1 MPMYRGAVK
10 LLHLNMIAMNRDMY
24 DMKHVLRYS
33 LLVMAVLLC
42 QACTGTDP
50 QDITEE
56 RTTTIYLQLPQ
67 PDAGT
72 RMSPSYETELGKL
85 EKKINT
91 LRVILLSQAGTNKST
106 TINRL
111 FKDVDSDARLAI
123 ENVPVGEDAQ
133 LYVIANE
140 ASIGQDYSNIV
151 NLQTQVVDVNNSRK
165 VLIRDTYNQYFPI
178 RGSELLAA
186 EEKKGLPMSWMNK
199 KLKVSKDMR
208 IDVALE
214 RCVSK
219 VRMQIQNDFSESIQ
233 IKEVSFGAFFGNS
246 FYLFREGALD
256 VPDQTYK
263 EQVYQVYDESEDYS
277 IAPNESEVLICYF
290 YPSFAWTSGTV
301 ASPYTIGF
309 LTLNGIY
316 PKMAF
321 LNSDGKPYNSI
332 PRNKQININVTLSG
346 ATHVN
351 IDFEV
356 VEWTNEEITVPDFE

>member
-1 MPMYRGAVK
+1 MYRGAVK

-72 RMSPSYETELGKL
+72 RMSPSYETDLGEL
-85 EKKINT
+85 EKKIYT

-111 FKDVDSDARLAI
+111 FKDVDSDARLVI
-123 ENVPVGEDAQ
+123 ENVPVGDAQ

-140 ASIGQDYSNIV
+140 ASIGQDYSNIA
-151 NLQTQVVDVNNSRK
+151 NLQNQVVDVNGSRK
-165 VLIRDTYNQYFPI
+165 VLIRDTDNQYFPI

-186 EEKKGLPMSWMNK
+186 EKGLPMSWMNK
-199 KLKVSKDMR
+199 NLTVSENMT

-219 VRMQIQNDFSESIQ
+219 VCMQIQNDFSKSI
-233 IKEVSFGAFFGNS
+233 KVTEVSFGAFFGNS
-246 FYLFREGALD
+246 FYLFGEEDLD
-256 VPDQTYK
+256 VPDQTYN
-263 EQVYQVYDESEDYS
+263 EQVYDKSVDYP

-290 YPSFAWTSGTV
+290 YPSFAWTRDTE

-309 LTLNGIY
+309 ETQNGFY
-316 PKMAF
+316 PNMAF

-356 VEWTNEEITVPDFE
+356 VEWTNEEIIVPDFK

>member
-33 LLVMAVLLC
+33 LLVMVVLLC
-42 QACTGTDP
+42 RACTGTDP

-72 RMSPSYETELGKL
+72 RMSPSYETDLGEL
-85 EKKINT
+85 EKKIYT
-91 LRVILLSQAGTNKST
+91 LRVILLSQAGTKST

-111 FKDVDSDARLAI
+111 FTNVKSGELLAI
-123 ENVPVGEDAQ
+123 ENVPVGVAQ

-140 ASIGQDYSNIV
+140 ASIGQDYSNIA
-151 NLQTQVVDVNNSRK
+151 NLQKQVVDVNGSRK
-165 VLIRDTYNQYFPI
+165 VLITDTDNRYFPI

-199 KLKVSKDMR
+199 NLTVSENMT

-219 VRMQIQNDFSESIQ
+219 VRMQIQNDFSESI
-233 IKEVSFGAFFGNS
+233 KVTEVSFGAFFGNS

-263 EQVYQVYDESEDYS
+263 EQVYDKSVDYP

-309 LTLNGIY
+309 KTQYGNY

-351 IDFEV
+351 IDFNV
-356 VEWTNEEITVPDFE
+356 VEWTERTITVPDFE

>member
-1 MPMYRGAVK
+1 MYRGAVK
-10 LLHLNMIAMNRDMY
+10 MLHLNRIAMNRDMY
-24 DMKHVLRYS
+24 DIKHVLRYS

-56 RTTTIYLQLPQ
+56 RTTTIYLKLPQ

-72 RMSPSYETELGKL
+72 RMSPSYETDLEEL
-85 EKKINT
+85 EKKIYT

-111 FKDVDSDARLAI
+111 FIFKKDVDSDARLAI
-123 ENVPVGEDAQ
+123 ENVPVGDAQ

-140 ASIGQDYSNIV
+140 ASIGQDYSDIV
-151 NLQTQVVDVNNSRK
+151 NLQEQVVDVNGSRK
-165 VLIRDTYNQYFPI
+165 VLITDDNNLYFPR
-178 RGSELLAA
+178 RGSELLD
-186 EEKKGLPMSWMNK
+186 ETDKKGLPMSWMNK
-199 KLKVSKDMR
+199 NLTVSENME
-208 IDVALE
+208 IPVVLE

-219 VRMQIQNDFSESIQ
+219 IRMQIQNDFSESIQ
-233 IKEVSFGAFFGNS
+233 IEEVSFGAFFGNS

-256 VPDQTYK
+256 VPDKKTYK
-263 EQVYQVYDESEDYS
+263 GQVYDKPGDYP

-290 YPSFAWTSGTV
+290 YPSFAWTSGTE

-309 LTLNGIY
+309 RTEHGEY
-316 PKMAF
+316 PNMAF

-346 ATHVN
+346 ATHVK

>member
-72 RMSPSYETELGKL
+72 RMSPSYETDLGKL
-85 EKKINT
+85 EKKIYT

-111 FKDVDSDARLAI
+111 FTNVKSGESLAI
-123 ENVPVGEDAQ
+123 ENVPVGEAQ

-140 ASIGQDYSNIV
+140 ASIGQDYSNIA
-151 NLQTQVVDVNNSRK
+151 NLQKQVVDVNGSRK
-165 VLIRDTYNQYFPI
+165 VLITDTYNQYFPK
-178 RGSELLAA
+178 RGTELLD
-186 EEKKGLPMSWMNK
+186 ETVNKGLPMSWMNK
-199 KLKVSKDMR
+199 NLTVSENMN
-208 IDVALE
+208 IPVALE

-219 VRMQIQNDFSESIQ
+219 IRMQIQNDFSESI
-233 IKEVSFGAFFGNS
+233 KVTEVSFGAFFGNS

-263 EQVYQVYDESEDYS
+263 EQVYDKSVDYP

-290 YPSFAWTSGTV
+290 YPSFAWPSGTV

-309 LTLNGIY
+309 KTQYGNY

-321 LNSDGKPYNSI
+321 LDSEGDEYNSI

-356 VEWTNEEITVPDFE
+356 VEWTNEEIIVPDFE

>member
-1 MPMYRGAVK
+1 MYRGAVK

-72 RMSPSYETELGKL
+72 RSISPGYEDELQLL
-85 EKKINT
+85 ESQIYT

-111 FKDVDSDARLAI
+111 FKDVDSDARLVI
-123 ENVPVGEDAQ
+123 ENVPVGVAQ

-140 ASIGQDYSNIV
+140 ASIGQDYSDIA
-151 NLQTQVVDVNNSRK
+151 NLQKQVVDVNGSRK
-165 VLIRDTYNQYFPI
+165 VLITDTGNRYFPI

-186 EEKKGLPMSWMNK
+186 EKKKGLPMSWMNK
-199 KLKVSKDMR
+199 NLTVSKDMT

-219 VRMQIQNDFSESIQ
+219 ICMQIQNDFSESI
-233 IKEVSFGAFFGNS
+233 KVTEVSFGAFFGNS

-263 EQVYQVYDESEDYS
+263 EQVYDQSVDYP

-290 YPSFAWTSGTV
+290 YPSFARTSDV
-301 ASPYTIGF
+301 EASPYTIGF
-309 LTLNGIY
+309 KTEHGEY

-321 LNSDGKPYNSI
+321 LDSDGKPYNSI

-356 VEWTNEEITVPDFE
+356 VEWTERTITVPDFE

>member
-1 MPMYRGAVK
+1 MYRGAVK

-24 DMKHVLRYS
+24 DIKHVLRYS

-72 RMSPSYETELGKL
+72 RSISSGYEDKL
-85 EKKINT
+85 QLLESQIYT
-91 LRVILLSQAGTNKST
+91 LRVILLSQAGTKKST

-111 FKDVDSDARLAI
+111 FTNVKSGESLAI
-123 ENVPVGEDAQ
+123 ENVPVGVAQ

-140 ASIGQDYSNIV
+140 ASIGQDYSNIA
-151 NLQTQVVDVNNSRK
+151 NLQKQVVDVNNSRK
-165 VLIRDTYNQYFPI
+165 VLITDTYNQYFPI

-186 EEKKGLPMSWMNK
+186 KEKKGLPMSWMNK
-199 KLKVSKDMR
+199 NLTVSENEKMI
-208 IDVALE
+208 IDVDLE

-219 VRMQIQNDFSESIQ
+219 VCMQIQNDFSESI
-233 IKEVSFGAFFGNS
+233 KVTEVSFGAFFGNS

-263 EQVYQVYDESEDYS
+263 GQVYDKSVDYPT

-290 YPSFAWTSGTV
+290 YPSFAWPSDLV

-309 LTLNGIY
+309 RTQNGYY

-346 ATHVN
+346 ATRVN

-356 VEWTNEEITVPDFE
+356 VEWTERTITVPDFE

>member
-72 RMSPSYETELGKL
+72 RMSPSYETDLGDL
-85 EKKINT
+85 EKKIYT

-111 FKDVDSDARLAI
+111 FKDVDSDARLVI
-123 ENVPVGEDAQ
+123 ENVPVGVAQ

-140 ASIGQDYSNIV
+140 ASIGQDYSNIA
-151 NLQTQVVDVNNSRK
+151 NLQKQVVVVNNSRK
-165 VLIRDTYNQYFPI
+165 VRITDTDNWYFPI
-178 RGSELLAA
+178 RGSELLDAK
-186 EEKKGLPMSWMNK
+186 EKKGLPMSWMNK
-199 KLKVSKDMR
+199 NLKVSENMT

-219 VRMQIQNDFSESIQ
+219 VRMQIQNDFSEP
-233 IKEVSFGAFFGNS
+233 IKVTEVSFGAFFGNS

-263 EQVYQVYDESEDYS
+263 EQVYDKSVEYP

-309 LTLNGIY
+309 KTQYGNY

-321 LNSDGKPYNSI
+321 LDSEGDEYNSI

-356 VEWTNEEITVPDFE
+356 VEWTERTITVPDFE

>member
-1 MPMYRGAVK
+1 MYRGAVK

-24 DMKHVLRYS
+24 DIKHVLRYS

-72 RMSPSYETELGKL
+72 RMSPSYETDLGKL
-85 EKKINT
+85 EKKIYT

-111 FKDVDSDARLAI
+111 FTNVKSGESLAI
-123 ENVPVGEDAQ
+123 ENVPVGDAQ

-140 ASIGQDYSNIV
+140 ASIGQDYSDIV
-151 NLQTQVVDVNNSRK
+151 NLQMQVENVNNLRK
-165 VLIRDTYNQYFPI
+165 VLIRDNDNQYFPI

-186 EEKKGLPMSWMNK
+186 KEKKGLPMSWMNK
-199 KLKVSKDMR
+199 DLKVSKNMK

-219 VRMQIQNDFSESIQ
+219 VRMQIQNDFSESI
-233 IKEVSFGAFFGNS
+233 KVTKVSFGAFFGNS

-263 EQVYQVYDESEDYS
+263 EQEYDKSGDYP

-290 YPSFAWTSGTV
+290 YPSFAWPSGTE
-301 ASPYTIGF
+301 AFPYTIGF
-309 LTLNGIY
+309 KTQNGNY

-356 VEWTNEEITVPDFE
+356 VEWTERTITVPDFE

>member
-24 DMKHVLRYS
+24 DIKHVLRYS

-72 RMSPSYETELGKL
+72 RSISSDYEDKL
-85 EKKINT
+85 QLLESQIYT

-111 FKDVDSDARLAI
+111 FTNVKSGESLAI
-123 ENVPVGEDAQ
+123 ENVPKGDAQ

-140 ASIGQDYSNIV
+140 ASIGQDYSNIA
-151 NLQTQVVDVNNSRK
+151 NLQKQVVDVNSSRK
-165 VLIRDTYNQYFPI
+165 VLITDTDNQYFPI

-186 EEKKGLPMSWMNK
+186 EKGLPMSWMNK
-199 KLKVSKDMR
+199 NLTVSKDMT
-208 IDVALE
+208 IEVALE

-219 VRMQIQNDFSESIQ
+219 VCMQIQNDFSKSIQ
-233 IKEVSFGAFFGNS
+233 IKEVSFGKFFGNS

-263 EQVYQVYDESEDYS
+263 EQVYDKSVDYP

-309 LTLNGIY
+309 KTQYGNY

-321 LNSDGKPYNSI
+321 LDSEGDEYNSI

-356 VEWTNEEITVPDFE
+356 VEWTERTITVPDFE

>member
-1 MPMYRGAVK
+1 MYRGAVK

-24 DMKHVLRYS
+24 DIKHVLRYS

-72 RMSPSYETELGKL
+72 RSISSGYEDELQLL
-85 EKKINT
+85 ESQIYT

-111 FKDVDSDARLAI
+111 FTNVNSGGSLAI
-123 ENVPVGEDAQ
+123 KNVPVGVAQ

-140 ASIGQDYSNIV
+140 ASIGQDYSNIA
-151 NLQTQVVDVNNSRK
+151 NLQKQVVDVNNSRK
-165 VLIRDTYNQYFPI
+165 VLITDTDNQYFPI
-178 RGSELLAA
+178 RGSELLA
-186 EEKKGLPMSWMNK
+186 ETEKGLPMSWMNK
-199 KLKVSKDMR
+199 NLTVSENMT

-219 VRMQIQNDFSESIQ
+219 VCMQIQNDFSESI
-233 IKEVSFGAFFGNS
+233 KVTEVSFGKFFGNS
-246 FYLFREGALD
+246 FYLFREEALD

-263 EQVYQVYDESEDYS
+263 EQVYDKSVDYP

-290 YPSFAWTSGTV
+290 YPSFAWTSDV
-301 ASPYTIGF
+301 EASPYTIGF
-309 LTLNGIY
+309 KTEHGKY

-321 LNSDGKPYNSI
+321 LDSEGDEYNSI

-351 IDFEV
+351 IVFNV

>member
-67 PDAGT
+67 SDAGT
-72 RMSPSYETELGKL
+72 RMSPFYENNLGDL
-85 EKKINT
+85 EKKICT

-111 FKDVDSDARLAI
+111 FTNVKSGESLAI
-123 ENVPVGEDAQ
+123 ENVPVGEAQ

-140 ASIGQDYSNIV
+140 ASIGQDYSDIA
-151 NLQTQVVDVNNSRK
+151 NLQKQVMDVNGSRK
-165 VLIRDTYNQYFPI
+165 VLITDTDNLYFPI
-178 RGSELLAA
+178 RGSELLA
-186 EEKKGLPMSWMNK
+186 ETEKKGLPMSWMNK
-199 KLKVSKDMR
+199 NLTVSENMT

-219 VRMQIQNDFSESIQ
+219 VRMQIQNDFSKSIQ
-233 IKEVSFGAFFGNS
+233 IKKVSFGKFFGNS

-263 EQVYQVYDESEDYS
+263 EQVYDTLVDYP

-290 YPSFAWTSGTV
+290 YPSFAWPSDV
-301 ASPYTIGF
+301 EASPYTIGF
-309 LTLNGIY
+309 KTEHGEY

-332 PRNKQININVTLSG
+332 PRNKQINIKVTLSG

-356 VEWTNEEITVPDFE
+356 VEWKERRITVPDFE

>member
-1 MPMYRGAVK
+1 MYRGAVK

-72 RMSPSYETELGKL
+72 RMSPSYETDLGEL
-85 EKKINT
+85 EKKIYT
-91 LRVILLSQAGTNKST
+91 LRVILLSQTDTNKST

-111 FKDVDSDARLAI
+111 FTNVNSGGSLAI
-123 ENVPVGEDAQ
+123 ENVPVGEVAQ

-140 ASIGQDYSNIV
+140 ASIGQDYSDIV
-151 NLQTQVVDVNNSRK
+151 NLQKQVVDVNGSRK
-165 VLIRDTYNQYFPI
+165 VLITDDNNLYFPR
-178 RGSELLAA
+178 RGSELLA
-186 EEKKGLPMSWMNK
+186 ETDKKGLPMSWMNK
-199 KLKVSKDMR
+199 NLTVSENME
-208 IDVALE
+208 IPVVLE

-233 IKEVSFGAFFGNS
+233 IEEVSFGAFFGNS

-256 VPDQTYK
+256 VPDKTTYN
-263 EQVYQVYDESEDYS
+263 EQVYDKSGDYP

-290 YPSFAWTSGTV
+290 YPSFAWTRDTE

-309 LTLNGIY
+309 ETQNGFY
-316 PKMAF
+316 PNMAF

>member
-24 DMKHVLRYS
+24 DIKHVLRYS

-72 RMSPSYETELGKL
+72 RTISPGYEDELQLL
-85 EKKINT
+85 ESQIYT

-111 FKDVDSDARLAI
+111 FTNVKSGEPLTI
-123 ENVPVGEDAQ
+123 ENVPVGDAQ

-140 ASIGQDYSNIV
+140 ASIGQDYSNIAY
-151 NLQTQVVDVNNSRK
+151 LQKQVVDVDGSRK
-165 VLIRDTYNQYFPI
+165 VLITDTDNQYFPI

-199 KLKVSKDMR
+199 NLTVSENKT

-219 VRMQIQNDFSESIQ
+219 IRMQIQNDFSKSIQ
-233 IKEVSFGAFFGNS
+233 IKKVSFGAFFGNS
-246 FYLFREGALD
+246 FYLFREEALD

-263 EQVYQVYDESEDYS
+263 EQVYDTFVDYP

-290 YPSFAWTSGTV
+290 YPSFAWTSDVV
-301 ASPYTIGF
+301 APPYTLGF
-309 LTLNGIY
+309 KTEYGEY
-316 PKMAF
+316 PQMAF
-321 LNSDGKPYNSI
+321 LDSEGDEYNSI

-356 VEWTNEEITVPDFE
+356 VEWTERTITVPDFE

>member
-24 DMKHVLRYS
+24 DIKHVLRYS

-85 EKKINT
+85 EKKIYT
-91 LRVILLSQAGTNKST
+91 LRVILLSQVGTNKST

-111 FKDVDSDARLAI
+111 FNFKDGDSDAILAI
-123 ENVPVGEDAQ
+123 ENVPVGVAQ

-140 ASIGQDYSNIV
+140 ASIGQDYSNIA
-151 NLQTQVVDVNNSRK
+151 NLQEQVKDVNGSRK
-165 VLIRDTYNQYFPI
+165 VLITDTDNRYFPI

-186 EEKKGLPMSWMNK
+186 EKGLPMSWMNK
-199 KLKVSKDMR
+199 NLTVSENMT

-219 VRMQIQNDFSESIQ
+219 VRMQIQNDFSEPIQ
-233 IKEVSFGAFFGNS
+233 IKKVSFGAFFGNS

-263 EQVYQVYDESEDYS
+263 GQVYDKSVDYP

-309 LTLNGIY
+309 RTQFGYY

-321 LNSDGKPYNSI
+321 LDSEGDEYNSI

-351 IDFEV
+351 IDFNV
-356 VEWTNEEITVPDFE
+356 VEWTERTITVPDFE

>member
-56 RTTTIYLQLPQ
+56 RTTTIYLKLPQ

-72 RMSPSYETELGKL
+72 RMSPSYETDLGEL
-85 EKKINT
+85 EKKIYT

-111 FKDVDSDARLAI
+111 FTKVNSGESLAI
-123 ENVPVGEDAQ
+123 KNVPVGDAQ

-140 ASIGQDYSNIV
+140 ASIGQDYSNIA
-151 NLQTQVVDVNNSRK
+151 NLQKQVVVVNNSRK
-165 VLIRDTYNQYFPI
+165 VRITDTDNWYFPI
-178 RGSELLAA
+178 RGSELLDAK
-186 EEKKGLPMSWMNK
+186 EKKGLPMSWMNK
-199 KLKVSKDMR
+199 NLKVSENMT

-219 VRMQIQNDFSESIQ
+219 VRMQIQNDFSEP
-233 IKEVSFGAFFGNS
+233 IKVTEVSFGAFFGNS

-263 EQVYQVYDESEDYS
+263 EQVYVKSGDYP

-309 LTLNGIY
+309 KTENGEY

-321 LNSDGKPYNSI
+321 LDSEGDEYNSI

-351 IDFEV
+351 IDFDV
-356 VEWTNEEITVPDFE
+356 VEWTERTITVPDFK

>member
-72 RMSPSYETELGKL
+72 RMSPSYETDLGKL
-85 EKKINT
+85 EKKIYT

-111 FKDVDSDARLAI
+111 FTNVKSGESLAI
-123 ENVPVGEDAQ
+123 ENVPVGVAQ

-140 ASIGQDYSNIV
+140 ASIGQDYSNIA
-151 NLQTQVVDVNNSRK
+151 NLQKQVVAVNGSRK
-165 VLIRDTYNQYFPI
+165 VLITDTDNRYFPI
-178 RGSELLAA
+178 RGSELRAA
-186 EEKKGLPMSWMNK
+186 KEKKGLPMSWMNK
-199 KLKVSKDMR
+199 NLTVIENMT

-219 VRMQIQNDFSESIQ
+219 VRMQIQNDFSESI
-233 IKEVSFGAFFGNS
+233 KVTEVSFGAFFGNS
-246 FYLFREGALD
+246 FYLFREENLD

-263 EQVYQVYDESEDYS
+263 EQVYDKSVDYP

-309 LTLNGIY
+309 KTENGEY
-316 PKMAF
+316 PKMVF
-321 LNSDGKPYNSI
+321 LDSKGDEYNSI

-356 VEWTNEEITVPDFE
+356 VEWTERTITVPDFE

>member
-1 MPMYRGAVK
+1 MYRGAVK

-72 RMSPSYETELGKL
+72 RMSPSYETDLGDL
-85 EKKINT
+85 EKKIYT

-111 FKDVDSDARLAI
+111 FKDVDSDARLVI
-123 ENVPVGEDAQ
+123 ENVPVGVAQ

-140 ASIGQDYSNIV
+140 ASIGQDYSNIA
-151 NLQTQVVDVNNSRK
+151 NLQMQVEDVNNSRK
-165 VLIRDTYNQYFPI
+165 VLIKDTDNQYFPI

-186 EEKKGLPMSWMNK
+186 EKGLPMSWMNK
-199 KLKVSKDMR
+199 NLTVSKNMT

-219 VRMQIQNDFSESIQ
+219 VRMQIQNDFSESI
-233 IKEVSFGAFFGNS
+233 KVTKVSFGKFFGNS

-263 EQVYQVYDESEDYS
+263 EQVYDKSVDYP

-309 LTLNGIY
+309 KTQYGNY

-321 LNSDGKPYNSI
+321 LDSEGDEYNSI

-351 IDFEV
+351 IDFNV

>member
-1 MPMYRGAVK
+1 MYRGAVK

-56 RTTTIYLQLPQ
+56 RTTTIYLKLPQ

-72 RMSPSYETELGKL
+72 RMSPSYETDLEEL
-85 EKKINT
+85 EKKIYT
-91 LRVILLSQAGTNKST
+91 LRVILLSQAGTDKST

-111 FKDVDSDARLAI
+111 FKFKDGDSDARLAI
-123 ENVPVGEDAQ
+123 ENVPVGVAQ

-140 ASIGQDYSNIV
+140 ASIGQDYSDIA
-151 NLQTQVVDVNNSRK
+151 NLQKQVKDVNGSRK
-165 VLIRDTYNQYFPI
+165 VLITDDNNLYFPR
-178 RGSELLAA
+178 RGSELLDAK
-186 EEKKGLPMSWMNK
+186 EKKGLPMSWMNK
-199 KLKVSKDMR
+199 NLTVIEKMT

-219 VRMQIQNDFSESIQ
+219 VRMQIQNDFSESIKVTQ
-233 IKEVSFGAFFGNS
+233 VSFGKFFGNS

-256 VPDQTYK
+256 VPDQTYTIQ
-263 EQVYQVYDESEDYS
+263 EYDKSGDYP

-309 LTLNGIY
+309 KTQYGNY

-321 LNSDGKPYNSI
+321 LGSKGDEYNSI

-356 VEWTNEEITVPDFE
+356 VEWTERTITVPDFE

>member
-1 MPMYRGAVK
+1 MYRGAVK

-72 RMSPSYETELGKL
+72 RMSPSYETNLGEL
-85 EKKINT
+85 EKKIYT

-111 FKDVDSDARLAI
+111 FTDVQSGAELSI
-123 ENVPVGEDAQ
+123 KNVPVGDAQ

-140 ASIGQDYSNIV
+140 ASIGQDYSDIA
-151 NLQTQVVDVNNSRK
+151 NLQKQVKDVNGSRK
-165 VLIRDTYNQYFPI
+165 VLITDDNNLYFPR
-178 RGSELLAA
+178 RGSELLA
-186 EEKKGLPMSWMNK
+186 ETDKKGLPMSWMNK
-199 KLKVSKDMR
+199 NLTVSENME
-208 IDVALE
+208 IPVVLE

-219 VRMQIQNDFSESIQ
+219 IRMQIQNDFSKSIQ
-233 IKEVSFGAFFGNS
+233 IKKVSFGEFFGNS

-256 VPDQTYK
+256 VPNQTYK
-263 EQVYQVYDESEDYS
+263 EQVFDKSEDYP

-290 YPSFAWTSGTV
+290 YPSFAWPSDLV

-309 LTLNGIY
+309 ETQNGNY
-316 PKMAF
+316 LKMAF

-346 ATHVN
+346 ATRVN

-356 VEWTNEEITVPDFE
+356 VEWTNEEIIVPDFK

>member
-1 MPMYRGAVK
+1 MYRGAVK

-33 LLVMAVLLC
+33 LLVMVVLLC

-72 RMSPSYETELGKL
+72 RMSPSYETDLGEL
-85 EKKINT
+85 EKKIYT

-111 FKDVDSDARLAI
+111 FTNVKSGESLAI
-123 ENVPVGEDAQ
+123 KNVPVGVAQ

-140 ASIGQDYSNIV
+140 ASIGQNYSDIA
-151 NLQTQVVDVNNSRK
+151 NLQKQVEDVNNSRK

-178 RGSELLAA
+178 RGSELLDA

-199 KLKVSKDMR
+199 NLTVSENMI

-219 VRMQIQNDFSESIQ
+219 VCMQIQNDFSESIQ

-263 EQVYQVYDESEDYS
+263 GQVYDKSVDYP

-290 YPSFAWTSGTV
+290 YPSFAWTSGTE

-309 LTLNGIY
+309 ETQNGFY
-316 PKMAF
+316 PEMAF
-321 LNSDGKPYNSI
+321 LDSDGKPYNSI

-356 VEWTNEEITVPDFE
+356 VEWTNEEITVPEFE

>member
-24 DMKHVLRYS
+24 DIKHVLRYS

-72 RMSPSYETELGKL
+72 RSISSDYEDKL
-85 EKKINT
+85 QLLESQIYT

-111 FKDVDSDARLAI
+111 FTNVKSGESLAI
-123 ENVPVGEDAQ
+123 ENVPKGDAQ

-140 ASIGQDYSNIV
+140 ASIGQDYSNIA
-151 NLQTQVVDVNNSRK
+151 NLQKQVVDVNSSRK
-165 VLIRDTYNQYFPI
+165 VLITDTDNQYFPI

-186 EEKKGLPMSWMNK
+186 EKGLPMSWMNK
-199 KLKVSKDMR
+199 NLTVSKDMT
-208 IDVALE
+208 IEVALE

-219 VRMQIQNDFSESIQ
+219 VCMQIQNDFSKSIQ
-233 IKEVSFGAFFGNS
+233 IKEVSFGKFFGNS

-263 EQVYQVYDESEDYS
+263 EQVYDKSVEYP

-309 LTLNGIY
+309 KTQYGNY

-321 LNSDGKPYNSI
+321 LDSEGDEYNSI

-356 VEWTNEEITVPDFE
+356 VEWTERTITVPDFE

>member
-1 MPMYRGAVK
+1 MYRGAVK

-33 LLVMAVLLC
+33 LLVMVVLLC

-72 RMSPSYETELGKL
+72 RMSPSYETDLGEL
-85 EKKINT
+85 EKKIYT

-111 FKDVDSDARLAI
+111 FKFKDGDSDARLAI
-123 ENVPVGEDAQ
+123 ENVPVGVAQ

-140 ASIGQDYSNIV
+140 ASIGQDYSNIA
-151 NLQTQVVDVNNSRK
+151 NLQKQVKDVNGSRK
-165 VLIRDTYNQYFPI
+165 VLITDTGNRYFPI

-186 EEKKGLPMSWMNK
+186 EKGLPMSWMNK
-199 KLKVSKDMR
+199 NLTVSENKT

-219 VRMQIQNDFSESIQ
+219 VRMQIQNDFSESI
-233 IKEVSFGAFFGNS
+233 KVTKVSFGAFFGNS
-246 FYLFREGALD
+246 FYLFGEEDLD
-256 VPDQTYK
+256 VPDRMIYK
-263 EQVYQVYDESEDYS
+263 EQEYDKSEDYP

-290 YPSFAWTSGTV
+290 YPSFAWTSGTE

-309 LTLNGIY
+309 RTEYGYY

-351 IDFEV
+351 IDFNV

>member
-72 RMSPSYETELGKL
+72 RSISPGYEDELQLL
-85 EKKINT
+85 ESQIYT
-91 LRVILLSQAGTNKST
+91 LRVILLSQVGTNKST

-111 FKDVDSDARLAI
+111 FTNVKSGESLVI
-123 ENVPVGEDAQ
+123 ENVPVGDAQ

-140 ASIGQDYSNIV
+140 ASIGQDYSDIV
-151 NLQTQVVDVNNSRK
+151 NLQKQVVDVNDSRK
-165 VLIRDTYNQYFPI
+165 VLITDTDNLYFPI
-178 RGSELLAA
+178 RGSELLA
-186 EEKKGLPMSWMNK
+186 ETEKGLPMSWMNK
-199 KLKVSKDMR
+199 NLTVSENKR

-219 VRMQIQNDFSESIQ
+219 IRMQIQNDFSDSI
-233 IKEVSFGAFFGNS
+233 KVTEVSFGAFFGNS
-246 FYLFREGALD
+246 FYLFREDALD

-263 EQVYQVYDESEDYS
+263 EQVYDKSVDYP

-290 YPSFAWTSGTV
+290 YPSFAWTSDV
-301 ASPYTIGF
+301 EASPYTIGF
-309 LTLNGIY
+309 KTQYGNY

-321 LNSDGKPYNSI
+321 LDSEGDEYNSI
-332 PRNKQININVTLSG
+332 PRNKQINIHVTLSG

-356 VEWTNEEITVPDFE
+356 VEWTKKTITVPDFE

>member
-1 MPMYRGAVK
+1 MYRGAVK
-10 LLHLNMIAMNRDMY
+10 MLHLNRIAMNRDMY
-24 DMKHVLRYS
+24 DIKHVLRYS

-56 RTTTIYLQLPQ
+56 RTTTIYLKLPQ

-72 RMSPSYETELGKL
+72 RMSPSYETDLGKL
-85 EKKINT
+85 EKKIYT
-91 LRVILLSQAGTNKST
+91 LRVILLSQEGTNKST

-111 FKDVDSDARLAI
+111 FKFKDGDSDARLAI
-123 ENVPVGEDAQ
+123 ENVPVGVAQ

-140 ASIGQDYSNIV
+140 ASIGQDYSNIA
-151 NLQTQVVDVNNSRK
+151 NLQKQVVDVNGSRK
-165 VLIRDTYNQYFPI
+165 VLIRDTDNQYFPI

-186 EEKKGLPMSWMNK
+186 EKGLPMSWMNK
-199 KLKVSKDMR
+199 KLEVSKDMT

-219 VRMQIQNDFSESIQ
+219 VRMQIQNDFSEPIQ
-233 IKEVSFGAFFGNS
+233 IEEVSFGKFFGNS

-263 EQVYQVYDESEDYS
+263 EQVFDKSEDYP

-290 YPSFAWTSGTV
+290 YPSFAWPSGTE

-309 LTLNGIY
+309 ITENGEY

-321 LNSDGKPYNSI
+321 LDSDGKPYNSI

-356 VEWTNEEITVPDFE
+356 VEWTERTITVPDFE

>member
-72 RMSPSYETELGKL
+72 RMSPSYETDLGEL
-85 EKKINT
+85 EKKIYT
-91 LRVILLSQAGTNKST
+91 LRVILLSQAGTHKST

-111 FKDVDSDARLAI
+111 FTNVNSGESLAI
-123 ENVPVGEDAQ
+123 KNVPVGDAQ

-140 ASIGQDYSNIV
+140 ASIGQDYSNIA
-151 NLQTQVVDVNNSRK
+151 NLQKQVVDVNNSRK
-165 VLIRDTYNQYFPI
+165 VLITDTDNQYFPI

-186 EEKKGLPMSWMNK
+186 EKKKGLPMSWMNK
-199 KLKVSKDMR
+199 NLTVSENMT

-219 VRMQIQNDFSESIQ
+219 VLMQIQNDFSESIQ

-263 EQVYQVYDESEDYS
+263 GQVYDKSVDYP

-290 YPSFAWTSGTV
+290 YPSFAWTSGTE

-309 LTLNGIY
+309 ETQNGFY
-316 PKMAF
+316 PEMAF
-321 LNSDGKPYNSI
+321 LDSDGKPYNSI

>member
-56 RTTTIYLQLPQ
+56 RTTTIYLQLPR

-72 RMSPSYETELGKL
+72 RMSPSYETDLGKL
-85 EKKINT
+85 EKKIYT

-111 FKDVDSDARLAI
+111 FTKVKSGELLAI
-123 ENVPVGEDAQ
+123 KNVPVGDAQ

-140 ASIGQDYSNIV
+140 ASIGQDYSNIA
-151 NLQTQVVDVNNSRK
+151 NLQKQVKDVNNSRK
-165 VLIRDTYNQYFPI
+165 VLITDTDNQYFPI
-178 RGSELLAA
+178 RGSELQK
-186 EEKKGLPMSWMNK
+186 KKGLPMSWMNK
-199 KLKVSKDMR
+199 NLKVSENKT

-219 VRMQIQNDFSESIQ
+219 VRMQIQNDFSESI
-233 IKEVSFGAFFGNS
+233 KVTEVSFGAFFGNS

-263 EQVYQVYDESEDYS
+263 EQVYDTFVDYP

-290 YPSFAWTSGTV
+290 YPSFAWPSDLV

-309 LTLNGIY
+309 KTEHGKY

-356 VEWTNEEITVPDFE
+356 VEWTERTITVPDFE

>member
-24 DMKHVLRYS
+24 DIKHVLRYS

-72 RMSPSYETELGKL
+72 RSISPGYEDKL
-85 EKKINT
+85 QFLETQIST
-91 LRVILLSQAGTNKST
+91 LRVILLSQVGTDKST

-111 FKDVDSDARLAI
+111 FTDVQSGAELSI
-123 ENVPVGEDAQ
+123 ENVPVGEAQ

-140 ASIGQDYSNIV
+140 ASIGQDYSDIA
-151 NLQTQVVDVNNSRK
+151 NLQKQVVDVNGSRK

-178 RGSELLAA
+178 RGLELLAA
-186 EEKKGLPMSWMNK
+186 EKGLPMSWMNK
-199 KLKVSKDMR
+199 DLKVSKNMT

-219 VRMQIQNDFSESIQ
+219 VRMQIQNDFSESI
-233 IKEVSFGAFFGNS
+233 KVTKVSFGAFFGNS
-246 FYLFREGALD
+246 FYLFKEGALD

-263 EQVYQVYDESEDYS
+263 EQEYDKSVDYP

-290 YPSFAWTSGTV
+290 YPSFAWPSGTE
-301 ASPYTIGF
+301 AFPYTIGF
-309 LTLNGIY
+309 KTEHGEY

>member
-1 MPMYRGAVK
+1 MYRGAVK

-72 RMSPSYETELGKL
+72 RMSPTYETDLGKL
-85 EKKINT
+85 EKKIYT

-111 FKDVDSDARLAI
+111 FKDVDSDARLVI
-123 ENVPVGEDAQ
+123 ENVPVGVAQ

-140 ASIGQDYSNIV
+140 ASIGQDYSNIA
-151 NLQTQVVDVNNSRK
+151 NLQKQVVDVNGSRK
-165 VLIRDTYNQYFPI
+165 VLITDTVNRYFPI
-178 RGSELLAA
+178 RGSELLA
-186 EEKKGLPMSWMNK
+186 ETKKKGLPMSWMNK
-199 KLKVSKDMR
+199 NLIVSETMT

-219 VRMQIQNDFSESIQ
+219 VCMQIQNDFSESI
-233 IKEVSFGAFFGNS
+233 KVTEVSFGKFFGNS
-246 FYLFREGALD
+246 FYLFREEALD

-263 EQVYQVYDESEDYS
+263 EQVYDKSVDYP

-290 YPSFAWTSGTV
+290 YPSFAWPSDLV

-309 LTLNGIY
+309 KTEHGKY

-321 LNSDGKPYNSI
+321 LDSEGDEYNSI

-356 VEWTNEEITVPDFE
+356 VEWTERTITVPDFE

>member
-1 MPMYRGAVK
+1 MYRGAVK

-72 RMSPSYETELGKL
+72 RSISPGYEDELQLL
-85 EKKINT
+85 ESQIYT

-111 FKDVDSDARLAI
+111 FKDVDADARLVI
-123 ENVPVGEDAQ
+123 ENVPVGVAQ

-140 ASIGQDYSNIV
+140 ASIGQDYSNIA
-151 NLQTQVVDVNNSRK
+151 NLQKQVVDVNSSRK
-165 VLIRDTYNQYFPI
+165 VLITDTYNQYFPI

-186 EEKKGLPMSWMNK
+186 EKKKGLPMSWMNK
-199 KLKVSKDMR
+199 NLTVSENMK

-219 VRMQIQNDFSESIQ
+219 VRMQIQNDFSESI
-233 IKEVSFGAFFGNS
+233 KVTKVSFGAFFGNS

-263 EQVYQVYDESEDYS
+263 EQVYDTFVDYP

-290 YPSFAWTSGTV
+290 YPSFAWPSDLV

-309 LTLNGIY
+309 KTEHGKY

-356 VEWTNEEITVPDFE
+356 VEWTERTITVPDFE

>member
-1 MPMYRGAVK
+1 
-10 LLHLNMIAMNRDMY
+10 MNRDMY
-24 DMKHVLRYS
+24 DIKHVLRYS

-72 RMSPSYETELGKL
+72 RMSPSYETDLGKL
-85 EKKINT
+85 EKKIYT

-111 FKDVDSDARLAI
+111 FTNVKSGELLAI
-123 ENVPVGEDAQ
+123 ENVPVGVAQ

-140 ASIGQDYSNIV
+140 ASIGQDYSNIA
-151 NLQTQVVDVNNSRK
+151 NLQKQVKDVNNSRK
-165 VLIRDTYNQYFPI
+165 VLITDTYNQYFPI

-186 EEKKGLPMSWMNK
+186 EKKKGLPMSWMNK
-199 KLKVSKDMR
+199 NLTVSENMT

-219 VRMQIQNDFSESIQ
+219 VLMQIQNDFSESIQ

-263 EQVYQVYDESEDYS
+263 GQVYDKSVDYP

-290 YPSFAWTSGTV
+290 YPSFAWPSDLV
-301 ASPYTIGF
+301 VSPYTIGF
-309 LTLNGIY
+309 KTQYGYY

-351 IDFEV
+351 IDFNV

>member
-1 MPMYRGAVK
+1 MYRGAVK

-72 RMSPSYETELGKL
+72 RSYEDELQLL
-85 EKKINT
+85 ESQIYT

-111 FKDVDSDARLAI
+111 FKDVDSDARLVI
-123 ENVPVGEDAQ
+123 ENVPVGVAQ

-140 ASIGQDYSNIV
+140 ASIGQDYSDIA
-151 NLQTQVVDVNNSRK
+151 NLQKQVVDVNGSRK
-165 VLIRDTYNQYFPI
+165 VLITDTDNQYFPI
-178 RGSELLAA
+178 RGSELRA
-186 EEKKGLPMSWMNK
+186 ETEKKGLPMSWMNK
-199 KLKVSKDMR
+199 NLTVSKNMT

-219 VRMQIQNDFSESIQ
+219 VRMQIQNDFSKSI
-233 IKEVSFGAFFGNS
+233 KVTEVSFGAFFGNS

-263 EQVYQVYDESEDYS
+263 EQVYDTFVDYP

-290 YPSFAWTSGTV
+290 YPSFARTSDV
-301 ASPYTIGF
+301 EASPYTIGF
-309 LTLNGIY
+309 KTEHGEY

-356 VEWTNEEITVPDFE
+356 VEWTERTITVPDFE

>member
-72 RMSPSYETELGKL
+72 RMSPSYETDLGEL
-85 EKKINT
+85 EKKIYT
-91 LRVILLSQAGTNKST
+91 LRVILLSQAGTKST

-111 FKDVDSDARLAI
+111 FTNVKSGVLLAI
-123 ENVPVGEDAQ
+123 ENVPVGVAQ

-140 ASIGQDYSNIV
+140 ASIGQDYSNIA
-151 NLQTQVVDVNNSRK
+151 NLQKQVVDVNSSRK
-165 VLIRDTYNQYFPI
+165 VRITDIHNQYFPI

-199 KLKVSKDMR
+199 NLTVSENMT

-219 VRMQIQNDFSESIQ
+219 VRMQIQNDFSESI
-233 IKEVSFGAFFGNS
+233 KVTEVSFGAFFGNS

-263 EQVYQVYDESEDYS
+263 EQVYDKSVDYP
-277 IAPNESEVLICYF
+277 IAPNESKVLICYF

-309 LTLNGIY
+309 KTQYGNY

-321 LNSDGKPYNSI
+321 LDSEGDEYNSI

-346 ATHVN
+346 ATHVK

-356 VEWTNEEITVPDFE
+356 VEWKKKTITVPDFE

>member
-1 MPMYRGAVK
+1 MQ
-10 LLHLNMIAMNRDMY
+10 LLE
-24 DMKHVLRYS
+24 S
-33 LLVMAVLLC
+33 
-42 QACTGTDP
+42 Q
-50 QDITEE
+50 
-56 RTTTIYLQLPQ
+56 IY
-67 PDAGT
+67 
-72 RMSPSYETELGKL
+72 
-85 EKKINT
+85 T

-111 FKDVDSDARLAI
+111 FTNVKSGESLAI
-123 ENVPVGEDAQ
+123 ENVPVGVAQ

-140 ASIGQDYSNIV
+140 ASIGQDYSNIA
-151 NLQTQVVDVNNSRK
+151 NLQEQVVDVNNSRK
-165 VLIRDTYNQYFPI
+165 VLITDTYNQYFPI

-199 KLKVSKDMR
+199 DLTVSEKMT

-219 VRMQIQNDFSESIQ
+219 VRMQIQNDFSESI
-233 IKEVSFGAFFGNS
+233 KVTKVSFGAFFGNS

-263 EQVYQVYDESEDYS
+263 EQVYDKSEDYP

-290 YPSFAWTSGTV
+290 YPSFAWPSDLV

-309 LTLNGIY
+309 KTQNGYY

-346 ATHVN
+346 ATRVN

-356 VEWTNEEITVPDFE
+356 VEWTERTITVPDFE

>member
-72 RMSPSYETELGKL
+72 RSISSGYEDELQLL
-85 EKKINT
+85 ESQIYT
-91 LRVILLSQAGTNKST
+91 LRVILLSQAGTKST

-111 FKDVDSDARLAI
+111 FTNVKSGESLAI
-123 ENVPVGEDAQ
+123 ENVPKGDAQ

-140 ASIGQDYSNIV
+140 ASIGQDYSNIA
-151 NLQTQVVDVNNSRK
+151 NLQKQVVDVNSSRK
-165 VLIRDTYNQYFPI
+165 VLITDTDNQYFPI

-186 EEKKGLPMSWMNK
+186 EKGLPMSWMNK
-199 KLKVSKDMR
+199 NLTVSKDMT
-208 IDVALE
+208 IEVALE

-219 VRMQIQNDFSESIQ
+219 VCMQIQNDFSKSIQ
-233 IKEVSFGAFFGNS
+233 IKEVSFGKFFGNS

-263 EQVYQVYDESEDYS
+263 EQVYDKSVDYP

-309 LTLNGIY
+309 KTQYGNY

-321 LNSDGKPYNSI
+321 LDSEGDEYNSI

-356 VEWTNEEITVPDFE
+356 VEWTERTITVPDFE

>member
-24 DMKHVLRYS
+24 DIKHVLRYS

-72 RMSPSYETELGKL
+72 RMSPSYETDLGDL
-85 EKKINT
+85 EKKIYT

-111 FKDVDSDARLAI
+111 FKDVDSDARLVI
-123 ENVPVGEDAQ
+123 ENVPVGVAQ

-140 ASIGQDYSNIV
+140 ASIGQDYSDIA
-151 NLQTQVVDVNNSRK
+151 NLQKQVVDVNGSRK
-165 VLIRDTYNQYFPI
+165 VLITDTDNRYFPI

-199 KLKVSKDMR
+199 NLTVSENR
-208 IDVALE
+208 TIDVALE

-219 VRMQIQNDFSESIQ
+219 VRMQIQNDFSDSIQ
-233 IKEVSFGAFFGNS
+233 IKEVSFGEFFGNS

-263 EQVYQVYDESEDYS
+263 EQVYDKSVDYP

-290 YPSFAWTSGTV
+290 YPSFARTSDV
-301 ASPYTIGF
+301 EASPYTIGF
-309 LTLNGIY
+309 KTEHGEY

-321 LNSDGKPYNSI
+321 LDSDGKPYNSI

-356 VEWTNEEITVPDFE
+356 VEWTERTITVPDFE

>member
-24 DMKHVLRYS
+24 DIKHVLRYS

-72 RMSPSYETELGKL
+72 RTISPGYEDELQLL
-85 EKKINT
+85 ESQIYT

-111 FKDVDSDARLAI
+111 FTNVKSGEPLTI
-123 ENVPVGEDAQ
+123 ENVPVGDAQ

-140 ASIGQDYSNIV
+140 ASIGQDYSNIA
-151 NLQTQVVDVNNSRK
+151 NLQKQVVDVDGSRK
-165 VLIRDTYNQYFPI
+165 VLITDTDNQYFPI

-199 KLKVSKDMR
+199 NLTVSENKT

-219 VRMQIQNDFSESIQ
+219 IRMQIQNDFSKSIQ
-233 IKEVSFGAFFGNS
+233 IKKVSFGAFFGNS
-246 FYLFREGALD
+246 FYLFREEALD

-263 EQVYQVYDESEDYS
+263 EQVYDTFVDYP

-290 YPSFAWTSGTV
+290 YPSFAWTSDVV
-301 ASPYTIGF
+301 APPYTLGF
-309 LTLNGIY
+309 KTEYGEY
-316 PKMAF
+316 PQMAF
-321 LNSDGKPYNSI
+321 LDSEGDEYNSI

-356 VEWTNEEITVPDFE
+356 VEWTERTITVPDFE

>member
-1 MPMYRGAVK
+1 MYRGAVK

-24 DMKHVLRYS
+24 DIKHVLRYS

-72 RMSPSYETELGKL
+72 RMSPSYETDLGKL
-85 EKKINT
+85 EKKIYT
-91 LRVILLSQAGTNKST
+91 LRVILLSQEGTNKST

-111 FKDVDSDARLAI
+111 FKFKDGDSDARLAI
-123 ENVPVGEDAQ
+123 ENVPVGDAQ

-140 ASIGQDYSNIV
+140 ASIGQDYSNIA
-151 NLQTQVVDVNNSRK
+151 NLQNQVVDVNGSRK
-165 VLIRDTYNQYFPI
+165 VLITDDKNLYFPR
-178 RGSELLAA
+178 RGSELLA
-186 EEKKGLPMSWMNK
+186 ETDKKGLPMSWMNK
-199 KLKVSKDMR
+199 NLTVSENME
-208 IDVALE
+208 IPVVLE

-219 VRMQIQNDFSESIQ
+219 IRMQIQNDFSKSIQ
-233 IKEVSFGAFFGNS
+233 IKKVSFGEFFGNS

-256 VPDQTYK
+256 VPNQTYK
-263 EQVYQVYDESEDYS
+263 EQVFDKSEDYP

-290 YPSFAWTSGTV
+290 YPSFAWPSDLV

-309 LTLNGIY
+309 ETQNGFY

-346 ATHVN
+346 ATRVN

-356 VEWTNEEITVPDFE
+356 VEWTNEEIIVPDFK